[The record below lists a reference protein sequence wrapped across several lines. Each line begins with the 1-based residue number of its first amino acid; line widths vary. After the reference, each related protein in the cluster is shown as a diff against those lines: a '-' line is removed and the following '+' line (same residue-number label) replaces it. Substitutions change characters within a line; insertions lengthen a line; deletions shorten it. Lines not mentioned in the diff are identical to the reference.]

1 MVKII
6 FPVEPSSVVEGC
18 LILHD
23 SSKIRKSPRCP
34 FTERST
40 GSQLRFIWF
49 LFLIRMLG
57 NRFERGIKIRRE
69 REENVRKLE
78 AKVRENEALALQ
90 VKFLESASVSAMVAD
105 RLQSLVCVPLLH
117 RCKFGNFRK
126 MRGK

>member
-1 MVKII
+1 
-6 FPVEPSSVVEGC
+6 
-18 LILHD
+18 
-23 SSKIRKSPRCP
+23 
-34 FTERST
+34 
-40 GSQLRFIWF
+40 
-49 LFLIRMLG
+49 MLG